1 MTPFSKEPSGS
12 AQLIL
17 PVIPSVRLQKSFK
30 ELPFD
35 LRKIRSSTSFRPKTR
50 LRPLSR
56 RFPLPWPVRRPFT
69 ATSGPGFSL
78 MQEALGWGH
87 VVEAPCVF
95 VNAMRVGPSTGMPTQ
110 PAQSDLLQIKA
121 GSAGDYYPIAF
132 YPQSVEECF
141 RLTVTAFN
149 AAEES
154 LSPVIL
160 LADAFLSHL
169 YELVDLEKI
178 ETEIIPRS
186 KGPLGK
192 GQRLFTGTAHDKIG
206 NVKTSDPVI
215 YREWLGEVKDR
226 RLPGPLRNI
235 LFFSIFPCKDSNILL
250 IAFGITSRIISALKE
265 RFSIFRPI
273 RIYPVLEKEL
283 REVTQSYPRIIVIEG
298 SDGQYASWVEWA
310 IGRKVMKVPC
320 LGGGFKLKW
329 IQSQIEDRLE
339 GRGKMTD
346 RSYKELLKMRRFPH
360 TWCPGCGIGS
370 VLKNVAMVMK
380 ELGWNDKNTVAVSGI
395 GCSGRMS
402 GYMNLDAVHTP
413 HGRALTAAE
422 TIKTISPDLNVVV
435 LSGDGDFGSIGGNHL
450 LHTSRR
456 NADITVFCNDNE
468 ILWIDGWAI
477 AGPTTPRG
485 TKTIT
490 SHPGGSITSPFD

>member
-1 MTPFSKEPSGS
+1 MR
-12 AQLIL
+12 QLISGNDAIFEGAL
-17 PVIPSVRLQKSFK
+17 RAGSTYFAGYPISPTSEILQRAA
-30 ELPFD
+30 
-35 LRKIRSSTSFRPKTR
+35 LRSEEDSKFHFLQAEDEIAAAIATISASLAGAKA
-50 LRPLSR
+50 
-56 RFPLPWPVRRPFT
+56 FT

-95 VNAMRVGPSTGMPTQ
+95 VNSMRVGPSTGMPTQ

-132 YPQSVEECF
+132 YPHSVEECF
-141 RLTVTAFN
+141 RLTVMAFN

-169 YELVDLEKI
+169 YELVDLQKI
-178 ETEIIPRS
+178 ETEIVPRS

-215 YREWLGEVKDR
+215 YREWLEELKDR
-226 RLPGPLRNI
+226 HFRAAEKYPL
-235 LFFSIFPCKDSNILL
+235 FDYFHHKDSSVLL
-250 IAFGITSRIISALKE
+250 IAFGITSRIISTLKD

-329 IQSQIEDRLE
+329 IQSQIEDQLKEE
-339 GRGKMTD
+339 GK
-346 RSYKELLKMRRFPH
+346 
-360 TWCPGCGIGS
+360 
-370 VLKNVAMVMK
+370 
-380 ELGWNDKNTVAVSGI
+380 
-395 GCSGRMS
+395 
-402 GYMNLDAVHTP
+402 
-413 HGRALTAAE
+413 
-422 TIKTISPDLNVVV
+422 
-435 LSGDGDFGSIGGNHL
+435 
-450 LHTSRR
+450 
-456 NADITVFCNDNE
+456 
-468 ILWIDGWAI
+468 
-477 AGPTTPRG
+477 
-485 TKTIT
+485 
-490 SHPGGSITSPFD
+490 